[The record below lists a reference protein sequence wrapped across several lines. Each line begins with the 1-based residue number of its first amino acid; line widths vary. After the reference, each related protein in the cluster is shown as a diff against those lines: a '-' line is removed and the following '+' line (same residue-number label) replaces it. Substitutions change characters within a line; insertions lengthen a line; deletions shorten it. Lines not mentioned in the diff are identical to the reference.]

1 MPFSTDGVYT
11 IRNIGRALMLD
22 LKGDSTAEGNQ
33 IQGYADNGTEAQ
45 KWVIKKQE
53 EPRNSENTFT
63 IQTSNTGNNGNG
75 FFAAAKQDADEP
87 VVYTR
92 QAFLVD
98 LVPGVNDIYSIKF
111 TLGSKNLVLSIP
123 SDEDSAVR
131 LANFN
136 AADAYQQW
144 ALIRVGDLQSVGN

>member
-11 IRNIGRALMLD
+11 IRNVGRALMLD
-22 LKGDSTAEGNQ
+22 LTDDSTKEGNP

-63 IQTSNTGNNGNG
+63 VQTSNVGYNGNG
-75 FFAAAKQDADEP
+75 FFCCCEA
-87 VVYTR
+87 V
-92 QAFLVD
+92 
-98 LVPGVNDIYSIKF
+98 
-111 TLGSKNLVLSIP
+111 LGSLSDPRILVLSIP

-136 AADAYQQW
+136 AADTYQQW

>member
-11 IRNIGRALMLD
+11 IRNVGRALMLD
-22 LKGDSTAEGNQ
+22 LTDDSTKEGNP

-63 IQTSNTGNNGNG
+63 VQTSN
-75 FFAAAKQDADEP
+75 DADEP

-92 QAFLVD
+92 HACLVD
-98 LVPGVNDIYSIKF
+98 LVPGVNDIYRF